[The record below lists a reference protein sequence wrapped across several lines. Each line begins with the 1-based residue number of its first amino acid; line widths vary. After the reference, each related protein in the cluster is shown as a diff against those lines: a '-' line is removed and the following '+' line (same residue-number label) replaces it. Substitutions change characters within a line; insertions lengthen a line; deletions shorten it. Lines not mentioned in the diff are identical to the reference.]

1 MSCHIHPDWRMA
13 AAASTTTTN
22 LYSSF
27 TNEPPDTVASSWPSS
42 ISRTGPDPSVARN
55 PFQPGRSLK
64 SKEIFFVNR
73 RHSRTFCNPGQR
85 RRLFSLLQDL
95 HSAGSTQSN
104 QFPIRIR
111 GYHYPKVPSGT
122 LSKLLLFFL
131 AKSRRSKIWLKFY
144 DLHQVHRIKIAK
156 HCSIPG

>member
-1 MSCHIHPDWRMA
+1 MGHINPGLCCSIIIRLLESNRSFRNSLHLYQANIFGTYILFNFFFAKILVFIGLVSCHIHPDWRMA

-85 RRLFSLLQDL
+85 RRTFSLLQDL
-95 HSAGSTQSN
+95 HSAGSTRSN
-104 QFPIRIR
+104 
-111 GYHYPKVPSGT
+111 
-122 LSKLLLFFL
+122 
-131 AKSRRSKIWLKFY
+131 
-144 DLHQVHRIKIAK
+144 
-156 HCSIPG
+156 

>member
-1 MSCHIHPDWRMA
+1 MVSGSFYNQHQLVLFLQERA
-13 AAASTTTTN
+13 ARHRSLLLNQQHQQDGTR
-22 LYSSF
+22 
-27 TNEPPDTVASSWPSS
+27 S
-42 ISRTGPDPSVARN
+42 ISG
-55 PFQPGRSLK
+55 QESLPAWTEPK
-64 SKEIFFVNR
+64 IEGNLFVNR

-122 LSKLLLFFL
+122 LSKLLLFSL
-131 AKSRRSKIWLKFY
+131 VKSRRSKIWLKFY
-144 DLHQVHRIKIAK
+144 DLHQVHSIKIAK
-156 HCSIPG
+156 SLLYSWLTWSRRSKIG